1 MSNTTYEN
9 DLIEAVENDEI
20 VRTKQ
25 LIAAGANVT
34 VTNEDE
40 MPLLLIAIKNGGSK
54 EMAELL
60 LDAGADIG
68 WKTPEGVS
76 LLDEAVERNR
86 IDLAE
91 LLIDR
96 GLDPAVTSR
105 KSGMTVLMLAACFD
119 YIAMMEMLLEK
130 GADLYAVDALGMGAA
145 DYARKLGC
153 KTAFR
158 WLEERM
164 ADSFKGACD

>member
-68 WKTPEGVS
+68 WKTPEGAS

-105 KSGMTVLMLAACFD
+105 KRL
-119 YIAMMEMLLEK
+119 
-130 GADLYAVDALGMGAA
+130 
-145 DYARKLGC
+145 
-153 KTAFR
+153 
-158 WLEERM
+158 
-164 ADSFKGACD
+164 